1 MGAQSPGCPGPSLPM
16 LHGHPVPTAAAEV
29 SEAVSGLKTSVLR
42 EYRQVVRRVSEP
54 PETYQQKQHSCP
66 QGKAERQPRRTWLHC
81 QGGGW
86 NGVVRGFSSDGG
98 LAQPRHPI
106 LGSQQ
111 NCSDEPKELQN
122 RSVSRDH
129 HWSPEG
135 MPHSCRVKSHSNLQ
149 GEPRCVQPAAAC

>member
-29 SEAVSGLKTSVLR
+29 AEAVSGLKTSVLR

-66 QGKAERQPRRTWLHC
+66 QGRAERQPSR

-86 NGVVRGFSSDGG
+86 NGVVRGFSSAGG
-98 LAQPRHPI
+98 LAQPGGGPFQASHP
-106 LGSQQ
+106 G
-111 NCSDEPKELQN
+111 
-122 RSVSRDH
+122 V
-129 HWSPEG
+129 
-135 MPHSCRVKSHSNLQ
+135 
-149 GEPRCVQPAAAC
+149 AAKLFR